1 MTEDQVTD
9 ETTEEQAVEEAQEA
23 QSPAKKLT
31 VPQRLDRL
39 EELLIKQGVADA
51 GSLGR

>member
-9 ETTEEQAVEEAQEA
+9 ETTEEESEELEEEQV
-23 QSPAKKLT
+23 PAKKLT

-39 EELLIKQGVADA
+39 EELLIKSDMVDA
-51 GSLGR
+51 ASLGR